1 MSILNI
7 DKKTFDEKMQN
18 KSTILIEFWAPWCV
32 YCKRIGPA
40 FSKIAQQYE
49 GKLEI
54 GQVNIDEEPQLAEEE
69 KVQVVPTLIFYKDG
83 KAVASMEAPD
93 SKAKI
98 EAFIGEIYG

>member
-1 MSILNI
+1 MVRVLQKNR
-7 DKKTFDEKMQN
+7 T
-18 KSTILIEFWAPWCV
+18 CV
-32 YCKRIGPA
+32 FKDSSAVR
-40 FSKIAQQYE
+40 
-49 GKLEI
+49 

>member
-54 GQVNIDEEPQLAEEE
+54 GQVNIDEEPQLAVQFKAMTIPMLVVMDQG
-69 KVQVVPTLIFYKDG
+69 KVVTTSVGAKP
-83 KAVASMEAPD
+83 KAAVKKLLA
-93 SKAKI
+93 
-98 EAFIGEIYG
+98 